1 MVFVRVSLWGLVGL
15 GLLDGPRVSYPLNIL
30 YVLQY
35 GGGGCLAGCS
45 FCAQSS
51 RNRFIDKRFL
61 SRITWPR
68 IELSSLISAIRVR
81 GGFIRRICFQTI
93 IKKWFL
99 DEALFIVGEFWRSTG
114 KPLSL
119 AITPIPKK
127 MLYEFRDLGVDYLG
141 VGLDAA
147 SPRIFRVV
155 GKPYSWDRYLE
166 FIRDGLGVFG
176 PRHVYV
182 HLILGLGEKP
192 LETYVLMEKLIGMGA
207 DIALFAYTPID
218 KGLYKPILDI
228 TYYRETQIVRYLL
241 LRGYSLGEIID
252 DEGHV
257 KEEIV
262 REIIMDPDKYYE
274 AFLTSGCPHC
284 TRPYY
289 NESPRGPFYNLYS
302 HKHYLEYRDK
312 LIGELRRLLR
322 SD

>member
-15 GLLDGPRVSYPLNIL
+15 GLVDGPSISHPLSIL

-35 GGGGCLAGCS
+35 SRDGCLANCS
-45 FCAQSS
+45 FCAQSR
-51 RNRFIDKRFL
+51 RNSFVDKRFL
-61 SRITWPR
+61 SRITWPK
-68 IELSSLISAIRVR
+68 IELSRLLNAIRIR
-81 GGFIRRICFQTI
+81 GGFIHRICFQTI

-99 DEALFIVGEFWRSTG
+99 DEALFIAEKFWRSTG

-119 AITPIPKK
+119 AITPIPKRI
-127 MLYEFRDLGVDYLG
+127 LYRFRDLGVDYLG

-155 GKPYSWDRYLE
+155 GKPYSWDRYLG
-166 FIRDGLGVFG
+166 FIRDGISVFG
-176 PRHVYV
+176 SRHVYV

-218 KGLYKPILDI
+218 KGLYKPVLDI
-228 TYYRETQIVRYLL
+228 TYYREAQIIRYLL
-241 LRGYSLGEIID
+241 LRGYSLGEIINNN
-252 DEGHV
+252 GHV
-257 KEEIV
+257 K
-262 REIIMDPDKYYE
+262 REIIREIIRDLDKYYE
-274 AFLTSGCPHC
+274 AFLTSGCPYC
-284 TRPYY
+284 NRPYY

-302 HKHYLEYRDK
+302 HKHYLEYKNR
-312 LIGELRRLLR
+312 LIGELRRLLG